1 MSKLIKKPIL
11 LPKNTTL
18 EIKDN
23 EVIVNGPKGK
33 ISKKLNLNYINVEIK
48 ENNVYISKKNE
59 SIPNKKID
67 RFVNKLLGTV
77 WSIINSMV
85 KGVNE
90 GFRKELLVV
99 GLGWKVNQKDKGIE
113 LLVGY
118 SHPVIYYPPEGIA
131 LKVEGNQ
138 KIIVEGIDKELI
150 GQVAANIRSFRKP
163 DSYKGKGIRYAD
175 EELVL
180 KESKK
185 GAKGK

>member
-11 LPKNTTL
+11 LPKNTTIQ
-18 EIKDN
+18 IKDN
-23 EVIVNGPKGK
+23 EIIVNGPKGK
-33 ISKKLNLNYINVEIK
+33 ISKKLNLDYVNIEIK
-48 ENNVYISKKNE
+48 ENNIFISKKNE
-59 SIPNKKID
+59 IIPNKKID
-67 RFVNKLLGTV
+67 RFVNKLLGTT

-90 GFRKELLVV
+90 GFKKELLVV

-118 SHPVIYYPPEGIA
+118 SHPVVYYPPEGIA

-138 KIIVEGIDKELI
+138 KIVVEGIDKELV
-150 GQVAANIRSFRKP
+150 GQVASNIRNFRKP

>member
-1 MSKLIKKPIL
+1 MSKLIKKPII
-11 LPKNTTL
+11 LPKNTTI
-18 EIKDN
+18 EVKEN
-23 EVIVNGPKGK
+23 EVIVSGPKGK
-33 ISKKLNLNYINVEIK
+33 VSKKLNLNYIKIDLK
-48 ENNVYISKKNE
+48 DNNIFISKKQDN
-59 SIPNKKID
+59 IPNKKVD
-67 RFVNKLLGTV
+67 RFVNKMLGTA

-90 GFRKELLVV
+90 GFKKELLVV

-118 SHPVIYYPPEGIA
+118 SHPVIYYPPEGIL

-138 KIIVEGIDKELI
+138 KVVVEGLDKELV
-150 GQVAANIRSFRKP
+150 GQVAANIRNFRKP
-163 DSYKGKGIRYAD
+163 DSYKGKGVRYAD

>member
-1 MSKLIKKPIL
+1 MSKLVKKPIV
-11 LPKNTTL
+11 LPKNTTIEL
-18 EIKDN
+18 KDN
-23 EVIVNGPKGK
+23 EIIVNGPKGK
-33 ISKKLNLNYINVEIK
+33 ISKKLNLNYIKIDIEDNKIFIK
-48 ENNVYISKKNE
+48 QDD
-59 SIPNKKID
+59 IPNKKIQ
-67 RFVNKLLGTV
+67 RFVNKMLGTV
-77 WSIINSMV
+77 WSIVNSMV

-118 SHPVIYYPPEGIA
+118 SHPIIYYPPEGVL

-138 KIIVEGIDKELI
+138 KIIVEGVDKELV
-150 GQVAANIRSFRKP
+150 GQVAANIRNFREP
-163 DSYKGKGIRYAD
+163 DSFKGKGVRYVD

>member
-1 MSKLIKKPIL
+1 MSKLIKKPII

-18 EIKDN
+18 EVKEN
-23 EVIVNGPKGK
+23 EVIINGPKGK
-33 ISKKLNLNYINVEIK
+33 LSKKLNLNYVDIQVKNGSIF
-48 ENNVYISKKNE
+48 ISKKLENI
-59 SIPNKKID
+59 SNKKID
-67 RFVNKLLGTV
+67 RFANKMLGTV
-77 WSIINSMV
+77 WSIVNSMV

-90 GFRKELLVV
+90 GFKKELLVV

-118 SHPVIYYPPEGIA
+118 SHPIIYYPPEGVA

-138 KIIVEGIDKELI
+138 KIIVEGLDKELV
-150 GQVAANIRSFRKP
+150 GQVAANIRNYRKP

-175 EELVL
+175 EELIL

>member
-48 ENNVYISKKNE
+48 ENSVYISKKNE

-138 KIIVEGIDKELI
+138 KIIVEGIDKELV

>member
-138 KIIVEGIDKELI
+138 KIIVEGIDKELV